1 MASTKAY
8 IVWRDIPLDV
18 MLKQPQGEVGRWLRK
33 RGTMIQSAAKARVGV
48 KTGALKASIKLIH
61 ERTVFGQM
69 LTIGSPL
76 SYALVHHEGSRP
88 HVITPKNAKMLRFT
102 SKGRIVY
109 ARTVLHPGTR
119 PNKYLADNLYMIL

>member
-1 MASTKAY
+1 MASVKAH
-8 IVWRDIPLDV
+8 IVWRQIPLDV
-18 MLKQPQGEVGRWLRK
+18 LLKQPQGEVGRWLRK
-33 RGTMIQSAAKARVGV
+33 RGTMIQSAAKAQAGI

-102 SKGRIVY
+102 SKGRVVY

-119 PNKYLADNLYMIL
+119 PNRYLADNLYMIL

>member
-1 MASTKAY
+1 
-8 IVWRDIPLDV
+8 
-18 MLKQPQGEVGRWLRK
+18 
-33 RGTMIQSAAKARVGV
+33 MIQSAAKAQAGI

-102 SKGRIVY
+102 SKGRVVY

-119 PNKYLADNLYMIL
+119 PNRYLADNLYMIL

>member
-1 MASTKAY
+1 MASVKAH
-8 IVWRDIPLDV
+8 IVWRQIPLDV

-33 RGTMIQSAAKARVGV
+33 RGTMIQSAAKAQVGV

-76 SYALVHHEGSRP
+76 SYALMHHEGTRP

-102 SKGRIVY
+102 SKGRVVY

>member
-1 MASTKAY
+1 MASVKAH
-8 IVWRDIPLDV
+8 IVWRQIPLDV

-33 RGTMIQSAAKARVGV
+33 RGTMIQSAAKAQAGIQ
-48 KTGALKASIKLIH
+48 TGALKASIKLIH

-69 LTIGSPL
+69 LTIGSSL

-102 SKGRIVY
+102 SKGRVVY

>member
-1 MASTKAY
+1 MASVKAH
-8 IVWRDIPLDV
+8 IVWRQIPLDV

-33 RGTMIQSAAKARVGV
+33 RGTMIQSAAKAQAGIQ
-48 KTGALKASIKLIH
+48 TGALKASIKLIH

-102 SKGRIVY
+102 SKGRVVY

>member
-1 MASTKAY
+1 MASVKAH
-8 IVWRDIPLDV
+8 IVWRQIPLDV

-33 RGTMIQSAAKARVGV
+33 RGTMIQSAAMAQVGV

-69 LTIGSPL
+69 LKIGSPL
-76 SYALVHHEGSRP
+76 SFALVHHEGSRP

-102 SKGRIVY
+102 SKGRVVY
-109 ARTVLHPGTR
+109 ARTVLHPGAR

>member
-1 MASTKAY
+1 MASVKAH
-8 IVWRDIPLDV
+8 IVWREIPLDV

-33 RGTMIQSAAKARVGV
+33 RGTMIQSAAKAQVGV

-76 SYALVHHEGSRP
+76 SYALMHHEGTRP

-102 SKGRIVY
+102 SKGRVVY

>member
-1 MASTKAY
+1 MASVKAH
-8 IVWRDIPLDV
+8 IVWRQIPLDV

-33 RGTMIQSAAKARVGV
+33 RGTMIQAAAMAQVGV

-102 SKGRIVY
+102 SKGRVVY
-109 ARTVLHPGTR
+109 ARTVLHPGAR

>member
-8 IVWRDIPLDV
+8 IVWREIPLDV

-102 SKGRIVY
+102 SKGRVVY